1 METPVKLNVSELV
14 DNSKLGAFQ
23 TGIFILCG
31 LCLIMDGFDV
41 QAIGYV
47 APEIIRE
54 WHISSGLLGPVF
66 SAAPF
71 GVLIGSLLFSMLA
84 DRIGRRPVLIGLT
97 LYFSVL
103 TLLTARVQSVNE
115 LLVIRLIAG
124 MGLGGLMP
132 NAVALV
138 GEYSPRLSRD
148 TLIMVVSNGFTA
160 GAAVG
165 GFVSAWLIP
174 AFGWRSVFY
183 FGGATPLLIGLL
195 MFFWLPESLQF
206 MVVKGKTER
215 GKSRERFARWVK
227 RMDPRAVTN
236 SDTQYVVAEKAKRN
250 GVPMVNLFRDG
261 RAIGT
266 MLLWIV
272 NFMNLIN
279 LFFLSSWLPTV
290 VRDAGYSAS
299 NAVLVGTTLQVGGTI
314 GALALGWFA
323 YRMSLISVLATSF
336 TMACLSIATIGQ
348 HGLPLAFLFMV
359 VFVAGWGVVGG
370 QAGVNA
376 LASGYY
382 PTDLRATGVGAGL
395 GVGRVGAIV
404 GPVVAGE
411 MLLRNWS
418 ARELFIAAAIPALI
432 SAVVTLSLRWVV
444 RLGEGSK
451 ANEPM
456 ASEVIGH

>member
-103 TLLTARVQSVNE
+103 TLLTARVHSVNE
-115 LLVIRLIAG
+115 LLAIRLIAG

-138 GEYSPRLSRD
+138 GEYSPRRMRD

-183 FGGATPLLIGLL
+183 FGGATPLLIGVL

-206 MVVKGKTER
+206 MVLKGKAER
-215 GKSRERFARWVK
+215 GKSRERLAHWVK
-227 RMDPRAVTN
+227 RMDPRAAAN
-236 SDTQYVVAEKAKRN
+236 SDTRYAVEEKVKRN

-266 MLLWIV
+266 TLLWIV

-323 YRMSLISVLATSF
+323 TRLSLISVLTTSF
-336 TMACLSIATIGQ
+336 AMACVSIATIGQ
-348 HGLPLAFLFMV
+348 QGLPLAFLFMV

-411 MLLRNWS
+411 MLLRNWT

-444 RLGEGSK
+444 RPGVGSK